1 MVDLRIDGERCP
13 PCLRCLAAIAC
24 LNGALVQERPGALPV
39 LDPDRC
45 SGCGFCGSACPHNA
59 IAEKEIPAYA

>member
-13 PCLRCLAAIAC
+13 PCLRCLAAVAC

>member
-1 MVDLRIDGERCP
+1 MVNLRIDGGRCP

-24 LNGALVQERPGALPV
+24 LKGALVQERAGTPPV

-45 SGCGFCGSACPHNA
+45 SGCGFCGPACPHDA
-59 IAEKEIPAYA
+59 VVEEEVPVHA